1 MKYNLIKNTF
11 TFNQTY
17 KINKM
22 KLIKSA
28 SIVIIILLAII
39 ISSCKKNDNTSPDSS
54 GGNGTTQIANNA
66 VFLSRKQ
73 AMITNTSVVS
83 SGNFSTAFI
92 STSALV
98 NNGPIVGTLLT
109 MGDVSLNG
117 TTFQKNA
124 YSVSNYYADSTSTV
138 FNTPHNWIIS
148 GSSAVNSFSYSNTN
162 SYPVYTGYTAIADS
176 FNIANNVTIPL
187 INYSGSDEIET
198 YFVTSTNP
206 VTKTSTQNISGSPS
220 VLNFTSTDLS
230 TIGVNPNVTL
240 VITFYKNNL
249 QTINGNS
256 VNFRTGYTLFK
267 SNIKFK

>member
-1 MKYNLIKNTF
+1 
-11 TFNQTY
+11 
-17 KINKM
+17 M
-22 KLIKSA
+22 KLA
-28 SIVIIILLAII
+28 FTLIIISLAII
-39 ISSCKKNDNTSPDSS
+39 FSSCKKNNNTNPDSS
-54 GGNGTTQIANNA
+54 NGGGAAQTTNNA
-66 VFLSRKQ
+66 VFSSRKQ

-98 NNGPIVGTLLT
+98 NNGPMVGTLLT

-138 FNTPHNWIIS
+138 FNTPHNWIVS

-162 SYPVYTGYTAIADS
+162 PYPVYTGYTAIADS
-176 FNIANNVTIPL
+176 FTIASNVTIPL

-206 VTKTSTQNISGSPS
+206 VTKTSTQNIIGSPG
-220 VLNFTSTDLS
+220 VLSFTSADLS